1 MSKTVPFTTLELP
14 RKPCAEELGGERR
27 SRKGSGIWRCELATL
42 APLCIKS
49 SFDRL
54 HDADA
59 AVIPASS
66 LRGMVRNMAE
76 MLGAGC
82 GRFHADKDWLAGRLK
97 PCSED
102 DACLVC
108 RVFGFVEGDYAL
120 AGKVRFVDAV
130 LPRPRWEKLAIPSTQ
145 RDPHE
150 STPGGGWILFPRRT
164 PARLPPG
171 PTRCLAAGQRIV
183 FRVEYLNLDEEE
195 YAVFKYALT
204 LEHGGAKLC
213 HMLGYAKALGL
224 GACTLSLLA
233 DKSDPPG
240 PELDPYL
247 AQPGYRA
254 LKEWRTLP

>member
-1 MSKTVPFTTLELP
+1 MSKTVPFTTLELA
-14 RKPCAEELGGERR
+14 RKPCAEEAGGERR

-42 APLCIKS
+42 APLCIQS
-49 SFDRL
+49 SFARL
-54 HDADA
+54 SDADA

-82 GRFHADKDWLAGRLK
+82 GRFHADAEWLPDRLK
-97 PCSED
+97 PCSEH

-108 RVFGFVEGDYAL
+108 RVFGFVDGDYAL

-130 LPRPRWEKLAIPSTQ
+130 LHRPRWEKYAIPSTQ
-145 RDPHE
+145 RDPHD
-150 STPGGGWILFPRRT
+150 TLPGGGWILFPRKA
-164 PARLPPG
+164 PASLAHG
-171 PTRCLAAGQRIV
+171 PMRCLAAGQRIV

-204 LEHGGAKLC
+204 LEHDGVRLC

-224 GACTLSLLA
+224 GACIISVLV

-240 PELDPYL
+240 PVIGKYL
-247 AQPGYRA
+247 TQPAHQALKNWRA
-254 LKEWRTLP
+254 LP